1 MKMKKS
7 EKDWEKELSSEE
19 FDILRKKGTE
29 PAFSGKYDGF
39 YETGDYVCKG
49 CGEKLFEGESKF
61 DSGCGWPS
69 FSQPLEANTLDETL
83 DTSLGRIRTEITC
96 SKCDGHM
103 GHVFE
108 DGPTETGK
116 RYCVN
121 SASIEFKTRS

>member
-1 MKMKKS
+1 MKKP
-7 EKDWEKELSSEE
+7 EEEWAKELTEIE
-19 FDILRKKGTE
+19 FEILRKKGTE
-29 PAFSGKYDGF
+29 PAFSGKYDKF
-39 YETGDYVCKG
+39 YEKGDYMCKG

-69 FSQPLEANTLDETL
+69 FSKPVEADSLDETF
-83 DTSLGRIRTEITC
+83 DTSRGRVRTEITC

-108 DGPTETGK
+108 DGPKEAGGL

-121 SASIEFKTRS
+121 SASIEFKKRD